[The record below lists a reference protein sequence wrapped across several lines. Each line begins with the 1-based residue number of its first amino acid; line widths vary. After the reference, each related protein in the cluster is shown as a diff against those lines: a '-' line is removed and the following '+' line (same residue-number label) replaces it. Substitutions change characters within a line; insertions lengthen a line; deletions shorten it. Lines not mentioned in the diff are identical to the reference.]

1 MPRIRLNQEYRN
13 KVANRMRV
21 HLEQENT
28 QEKEKFFQCRENF
41 KEHQDNTWE
50 LAQQC
55 VSRQYPPKDVQL
67 AHYLQDKY
75 PNVNTVEKDSCFHFG
90 YMAKKE
96 GEAKDT
102 SRSWSAEHREQD
114 DKYISKHFD
123 FKLNGDMDGVDR
135 QDDEEGYQPQSRD
148 FAYAYFRDELKGRE
162 GCNPDITI
170 EMDGKESNP
179 HWTKFKDAN
188 DKYLGTTS
196 GNDNLTSYADKWDKE
211 YELDLIGREYCR
223 DRQIAVSREE
233 FKTFEIWQQAKGQLI
248 MAHYLQDKYEN
259 VNTIA
264 KDSCF
269 HFGYMAKKGGEQED
283 TSRSWSREHHEQD
296 DKYISKH
303 FDFKLNG
310 DMDGV
315 DRQDEVEGYQPQSRD
330 FAYAYFRDE
339 LKGREGCNPDI
350 TIEMEGK
357 DRNPHEQK
365 YKDANDK
372 YLGFNCG
379 SDNLTSY
386 SAQWDKDYE
395 LDLIGREYCRD
406 RQIAVSK
413 EEFKTFEMWQQKK
426 GQLIMAHY
434 KWIKSILNQMK
445 EIKMG
450 LKGYRYLDEA
460 IELCTELG
468 LNVQEDEVIRT
479 NSTGLV
485 IYNPKNLAERIKGMK
500 NKNFSREDKI
510 KARLLYEA
518 QSQVVN

>member
-1 MPRIRLNQEYRN
+1 MSRIRLNQEYRN
-13 KVANRMRV
+13 KIANRMRV
-21 HLEQENT
+21 HIEQENT
-28 QEKEKFFQCRENF
+28 QEKEKFFQERENF
-41 KEHQDNTWE
+41 KAHQDKTWE
-50 LAQQC
+50 LAQEC
-55 VSRQYPPKDVQL
+55 VSRQYPKADV
-67 AHYLQDKY
+67 D
-75 PNVNTVEKDSCFHFG
+75 
-90 YMAKKE
+90 
-96 GEAKDT
+96 
-102 SRSWSAEHREQD
+102 
-114 DKYISKHFD
+114 
-123 FKLNGDMDGVDR
+123 
-135 QDDEEGYQPQSRD
+135 
-148 FAYAYFRDELKGRE
+148 
-162 GCNPDITI
+162 
-170 EMDGKESNP
+170 
-179 HWTKFKDAN
+179 
-188 DKYLGTTS
+188 
-196 GNDNLTSYADKWDKE
+196 
-211 YELDLIGREYCR
+211 
-223 DRQIAVSREE
+223 
-233 FKTFEIWQQAKGQLI
+233 

-269 HFGYMAKKGGEQED
+269 HFGYMAKISDEVGEVHED
-283 TSRSWSREHHEQD
+283 RDD

-315 DRQDEVEGYQPQSRD
+315 DRQDNENYRPESRD

-339 LKGREGCNPDI
+339 LKAQDQCNPDI

-379 SDNLTSY
+379 RTNLTSY
-386 SAQWDKDYE
+386 ANKWDKEYE

-426 GQLIMAHY
+426 GQLVMAHY
-434 KWIKSILNQMK
+434 KWIKSVLDQMK

-500 NKNFSREDKI
+500 NKSVSREDKI
-510 KARLLYEA
+510 KARMIYEQNQA
-518 QSQVVN
+518 IN